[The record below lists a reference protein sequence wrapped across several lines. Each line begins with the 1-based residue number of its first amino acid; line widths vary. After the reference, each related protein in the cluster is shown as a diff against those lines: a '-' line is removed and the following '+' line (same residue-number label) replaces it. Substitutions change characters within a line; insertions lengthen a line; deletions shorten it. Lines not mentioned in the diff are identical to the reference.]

1 MMITFLVYAMLFII
15 LFVASLCVATI
26 SVAEKCYAYEIINE
40 QEEIIREYEELIMKL
55 EEGET
60 QNGRNDSSDYYETA
74 RRT

>member
-1 MMITFLVYAMLFII
+1 MMILLMVFAIVFVLMFATYLVITTVLVM
-15 LFVASLCVATI
+15 
-26 SVAEKCYAYEIINE
+26 ERHYAYRIISG
-40 QEEIIREYEELIMKL
+40 QENIIREYEERIMKL